1 VRTSSGDLTITR
13 ELSVNKTLWTAAII
27 VAVLLLGSKAVVLG
41 EEPTPCTAA
50 ATRPLDKGQYTLFN
64 PTPPDRMRDMD
75 MDRPDKTNT
84 PRTIDAGHL
93 QIETGLFDY
102 EYDRDRYQGANSRTD
117 AVNLGQFDF
126 RLGVLNSLE
135 LNAVVNAYDFYSTT
149 DYVAGQSIRQNGLG
163 DTVIGGKLNL
173 WGDDAGDEPWAT
185 ALAIQPQFKIPTARE
200 DVGNGHP
207 ELFVI
212 FPFSMNLAADLQ
224 LNFQTTVSRERS
236 TDNTSDVTGW
246 ANTAEIDYS
255 FTDKF
260 DMYLEYWL
268 HATTERHQESQQTL
282 DVGAKYAV
290 TDNLVL
296 DTALNFGLNKASQ
309 TVEWLAGVSVRL

>member
-1 VRTSSGDLTITR
+1 VRKTLCKATIT
-13 ELSVNKTLWTAAII
+13 VAA
-27 VAVLLLGSKAVVLG
+27 LFLGSETVAFG
-41 EEPTPCTAA
+41 NGPTPSTTA
-50 ATRPLDKGQYTLFN
+50 TTQPTDKAQYTPFN

-84 PRTIDAGHL
+84 PHTIDAGHL

-102 EYDRDRYQGANSRTD
+102 VYDRDRYQGANSRTD
-117 AVNLGQFDF
+117 ALNLGQFNF
-126 RLGVLNSLE
+126 RLGILNSLE

-149 DYVAGQSIRQNGLG
+149 DYLADQSIHQNGLG
-163 DTVIGGKLNL
+163 DTVVGGKLNL
-173 WGDDAGDEPWAT
+173 WGNDTGDEPWAT

-200 DVGNGHP
+200 DIGNGHP

-212 FPFSMNLAADLQ
+212 VPFSMNLSPDLQ
-224 LNFQTTVSRERS
+224 LNFQTTASWERS

-255 FTDKF
+255 FSAKF

-268 HATTERHQESQQTL
+268 HATTERDEEAQQTL
-282 DVGAKYAV
+282 DVGAKYAL
-290 TDNLVL
+290 TGNLVV
-296 DTALNFGLNKASQ
+296 DTALDFGLNKASQ
-309 TVEWLAGVSVRL
+309 TIEWVAGVSVRF

>member
-1 VRTSSGDLTITR
+1 VSNKLGKAAIVAFVLFLGTEAVSLGDGPTP
-13 ELSVNKTLWTAAII
+13 STAATSQP
-27 VAVLLLGSKAVVLG
+27 A
-41 EEPTPCTAA
+41 
-50 ATRPLDKGQYTLFN
+50 DKGQYTLFN
-64 PTPPDRMRDMD
+64 PTPPDQMRDMD

-84 PRTIDAGHL
+84 PHTIDAGHL
-93 QIETGLFDY
+93 QIEAGLFDY
-102 EYDRDRYQGANSRTD
+102 VYDRDRYQGANSRTD
-117 AVNLGQFDF
+117 ALNLGQFNF
-126 RLGVLNSLE
+126 RLGVLNRFE

-149 DYVAGQSIRQNGLG
+149 DYVADRSIHQNGLG

-173 WGDDAGDEPWAT
+173 WGDDSGDEPWTT

-200 DVGNGHP
+200 DIGNGHP

-212 FPFSMNLAADLQ
+212 VPFSMNLAPDLQ
-224 LNFQTTVSRERS
+224 LNFQTTASWERS

-255 FTDKF
+255 LSAKF
-260 DMYLEYWL
+260 DMYLEYWV
-268 HATTERHQESQQTL
+268 HATTERQQEAQQTL
-282 DVGAKYAV
+282 DVGAKFAL

-309 TVEWLAGVSVRL
+309 TVEWVSGVSVRF